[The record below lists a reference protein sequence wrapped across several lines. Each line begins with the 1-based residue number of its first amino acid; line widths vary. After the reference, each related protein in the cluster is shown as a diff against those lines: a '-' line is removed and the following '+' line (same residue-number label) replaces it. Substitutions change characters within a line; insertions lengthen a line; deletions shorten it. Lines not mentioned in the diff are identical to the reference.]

1 MSKQDEEKMQQLM
14 FNTFLPPK
22 RKKDKEEKDK
32 EEKDKK

>member
-14 FNTFLPPK
+14 FKTFLPPK
-22 RKKDKEEKDK
+22 REKAK

>member
-14 FNTFLPPK
+14 FKTFLPPK

-32 EEKDKK
+32 K